1 MNVPFTDINQLYI
14 GGQWVTPDGGLEPII
29 NPATEEP
36 IGEAPVGGKNNV
48 EDALAA
54 AREAFDKGPWSQAW
68 TYKERAGYISR
79 LRDAIL
85 RHAEQISAL
94 LTAEA
99 GATQAVLQ
107 IAQFQGALEATDYAL
122 ELANNLTPD
131 PLPVSFK
138 KNIFAPSAPDYIAS
152 GITVHDAFGVVLG
165 ITPYNYPFLLNV
177 VKAIPALLAGN
188 TLILKPS
195 PFTPFSALLLG
206 KLVDEIGLPPGVFNI
221 VTGDADVGAMLASD
235 PRVDM
240 ISFTGSDVVGSAIM
254 AQAASTLKKLHLELG
269 GKSAMIVCEDAD
281 LMSAA
286 ANAAFNFSMH
296 AGQGCAM
303 LTRYIVH
310 NSVRPAFVEAT
321 KAVAS
326 QFKIGNPANPSVF
339 VGPLIR
345 ENARART
352 EHYVQTGLDEGATL
366 VCGGRRPAGIN
377 KGFFYEPTLFDGVDN
392 RSMLAQDE
400 IFGPVGVV
408 IGFDDTDE
416 AISMANDSRYGLNG
430 AVFSESRAEA
440 YRLAS
445 RLRAGGVGIN
455 GGIGGFYVRA
465 PFGGYRHSGIGRE
478 LGPNWLKEY
487 LQEKVITYPIG

>member
-1 MNVPFTDINQLYI
+1 MSIPFTDINQLYI
-14 GGQWVTPDGGLEPII
+14 GGQWVTPDDGLEPII

-36 IGEAPVGGKNNV
+36 IGNAPLGGKSNI

-54 AREAFDKGPWSQAW
+54 AREAFDKGPWPGLSM
-68 TYKERAGYISR
+68 KERVGHISR
-79 LRDAIL
+79 LRDAIQH
-85 RHAEQISAL
+85 HAEQISAL
-94 LTAEA
+94 LVAEA
-99 GATQAVLQ
+99 GATQAVLH

-122 ELANNLTPD
+122 ELAENLAPD
-131 PLPVSFK
+131 SLPVSFK
-138 KNIFAPSAPDYIAS
+138 KNIFDPTAPDHIAS
-152 GITVHDAFGVVLG
+152 GVTVQDAFGVVLG

-177 VKAIPALLAGN
+177 VKAVPALLTGN

-206 KLVDEIGLPPGVFNI
+206 RLADEAGLPPGVINI
-221 VTGDADVGAMLASD
+221 VTGDAEVGALLTSD

-240 ISFTGSDVVGSAIM
+240 ISFTGSDAVGSAIM
-254 AQAASTLKKLHLELG
+254 AQAAPTLKKLHLELG

-281 LMSAA
+281 LMKAA
-286 ANAAFNFSMH
+286 ATAAFNFSLH

-310 NSVRPAFVEAT
+310 NSLRPAFVEAA
-321 KAVAS
+321 KAVVS
-326 QFKIGNPANPSVF
+326 RFRIGNPADPNVF

-345 ENARART
+345 ENARARA
-352 EHYVQTGLDEGATL
+352 ERYVQLGLDEGATL
-366 VCGGRRPAGIN
+366 VCGGRRPAGID

-392 RSMLAQDE
+392 RSALAQDE

-408 IGFDDTDE
+408 IGFDTTDE

-430 AVFSESRAEA
+430 AVFSENRAEA
-440 YRLAS
+440 YRLAC
-445 RLRAGGVGIN
+445 RMRTGGVGIN

-487 LQEKVITYPIG
+487 LQEKVITYPVG

>member
-1 MNVPFTDINQLYI
+1 MSVPFTDINQLYI
-14 GGQWVTPDGGLEPII
+14 GGQWIAPDGGLEPII

-54 AREAFDKGPWSQAW
+54 AREAFDKGPWSGMDI
-68 TYKERAGYISR
+68 KERAGYISH

-85 RHAEQISAL
+85 RHAEQISTL
-94 LTAEA
+94 LTAEV

-138 KNIFAPSAPDYIAS
+138 KNIFAPSAPDYITS

-221 VTGDADVGAMLASD
+221 VTGDAEVGGLLTSD

-240 ISFTGSDVVGSAIM
+240 ISFTGSDAVGSAIM
-254 AQAASTLKKLHLELG
+254 AQAAPTLKKLHLELG
-269 GKSAMIVCEDAD
+269 GKSAMIVCDDAD
-281 LMSAA
+281 LMKAA
-286 ANAAFNFSMH
+286 ATAAFNFSLH

-310 NSVRPAFVEAT
+310 NSLRPAFVEAA
-321 KAVAS
+321 KAVVS
-326 QFKIGNPANPSVF
+326 RFRIGNPADPNVF

-345 ENARART
+345 ESARART
-352 EHYVQTGLDEGATL
+352 ERYVQAGLDEGATL
-366 VCGGRRPAGIN
+366 VCGGRRPAGID

-392 RSMLAQDE
+392 RSTLAQDE

-408 IGFDDTDE
+408 IGFDTPDE

-430 AVFSESRAEA
+430 AVFSENRAEA
-440 YRLAS
+440 YRLAC
-445 RLRAGGVGIN
+445 RMRTGGVGIN

-487 LQEKVITYPIG
+487 LQEKVITYPVG